1 MYKETV
7 ARKKVSSIVV
17 IVMLLTVSIVL
28 SDMSRNMR
36 LGHNE
41 FGAILTIL
49 LTAFIFVLIL
59 IQIHKCSI
67 KYKYSIIADELII
80 YKLKGYKEEVMESI
94 KIKDIQS
101 IKKTNRLSLLVN
113 MVLSKSYSGLNL
125 TREVYACRYKNKH
138 INKKFYFEPSRKLV
152 EKLHLLRQN
161 NL

>member
-7 ARKKVSSIVV
+7 TRKKVSSIVV

-28 SDMSRNMR
+28 TDMSRNMR
-36 LGHNE
+36 LGQ
-41 FGAILTIL
+41 FGSILTIL

-59 IQIHKCSI
+59 KQIHKCSI

-101 IKKTNRLSLLVN
+101 IKKTNRFNLLIN
-113 MVLSKSYSGLNL
+113 MILSKSYSGLNL
-125 TREVYACRYKNKH
+125 TREIYACRYKNKH
-138 INKKFYFEPSRKLV
+138 INKKFYFEPSSKLV
-152 EKLHLLRQN
+152 EKLHLLREGN
-161 NL
+161 